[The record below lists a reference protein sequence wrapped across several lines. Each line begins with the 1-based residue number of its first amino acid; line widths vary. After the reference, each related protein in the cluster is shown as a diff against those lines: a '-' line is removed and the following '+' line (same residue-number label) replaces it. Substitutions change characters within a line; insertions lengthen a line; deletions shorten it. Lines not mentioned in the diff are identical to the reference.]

1 MNYDNLDDV
10 VGSHEE
16 IITVRYN
23 MRFEKKVP
31 IVQQRNE
38 TRADMV
44 ERIANK
50 LFYNQDEA
58 LDGRVLDIGDFEEM

>member
-31 IVQQRNE
+31 MVQQRNE

-44 ERIANK
+44 ERIADK

>member
-1 MNYDNLDDV
+1 MSHENLDDV
-10 VGSHEE
+10 VGSHEQ
-16 IITVRYN
+16 IVTVRYN

-31 IVQQRNE
+31 MVQQRNE

-44 ERIANK
+44 ERIADK